1 MKELKCPNCGKQFQV
16 DDAVYD
22 SILAQVK
29 NKEFEAEL
37 KRRLEEEH
45 RRMEAEQKASEA
57 IAKSQQQEV
66 ENKHTSELAK
76 KDSEI
81 IQLKERLN
89 NLEKDKQSAINLAL
103 TAKEKDIAELK
114 AKISQSENEKQI
126 AVMQEQ
132 NKAIQL
138 IKEKESEINELR
150 SHAILEKKEAELSE
164 KSLVERYENQIKQNN
179 EQYEVRL
186 KDKEDEILRLRD
198 YKARLSTKMIGESL
212 EIHCST
218 QFNLLMRPMMP
229 RAYFEKDN
237 DASGGSKGDFIFR
250 DYAEDGTEY
259 VSIMFEM
266 KNEADETA
274 TKHKNEDFFKK
285 LDADRNAKKCEYAVL
300 VSLLEPESELYNN
313 GIVDVS
319 YRYDKMYVIRPQL
332 FIPIIQLLVQTSRK
346 SLEYKQKL
354 AIAQSQSVDVTNFEN
369 KLDDFKKKFA
379 YNYNLASKK
388 FNDAINEIDK
398 SIDHLQKI
406 KANLLGSESN
416 LRLANKNAD
425 ELTIKKLTYNNPT
438 MKAKFKEAKKA
449 MGNSTPSEEEESN

>member
-1 MKELKCPNCGKQFQV
+1 MKELRCTNCGKQFQV

-37 KRRLEEEH
+37 KRRVEEEH

-57 IAKSQQQEV
+57 QAKTLQQEV
-66 ENKHTSELAK
+66 VNKHNSELAK

-126 AVMQEQ
+126 AVMQEHT
-132 NKAIQL
+132 KAMQL
-138 IKEKESEINELR
+138 IQEKDSEISKLR
-150 SHAILEKKEAELSE
+150 SDAMIEQKEAELSE
-164 KSLVERYENQIKQNN
+164 KSLKERYENQIKQNN

-186 KDKEDEILRLRD
+186 RDKEDEIQRLRD
-198 YKARLSTKMIGESL
+198 YKARLSTKMIGETL

-218 QFNLLMRPMMP
+218 QFNQMMRPMMP
-229 RAYFEKDN
+229 KAYFEKDN

-250 DYAEDGTEY
+250 DFAEDGTEY

-285 LDADRNAKKCEYAVL
+285 LDADRNAKGCEYAVL
-300 VSLLEPESELYNN
+300 VSLLEPESELYNG

-319 YRYDKMYVIRPQL
+319 YKYDKMYVIRPQFFL
-332 FIPIIQLLVQTSRK
+332 PIISLLVQTSRK
-346 SLEYKQKL
+346 SMEYKQKL
-354 AIAQSQSVDVTNFEN
+354 AIAQSQSVDVMNFEN
-369 KLDDFKKKFA
+369 KLNEFKDKFA
-379 YNYNLASKK
+379 YNYRLASDK
-388 FNDAINEIDK
+388 FNKAIEEIDK
-398 SIDHLQKI
+398 SIDLLQKI
-406 KANLLGSESN
+406 KANLLGSENN
-416 LRLANKNAD
+416 LRLANDRA
-425 ELTIKKLTYNNPT
+425 EALTIKKLTRNNPT
-438 MKAKFKEAKKA
+438 MKAKFEEAK
-449 MGNSTPSEEEESN
+449 SEEVKE